1 MQSHKLSKKSLY
13 LKIPFGFSVDYDV
26 AKKKNPCS
34 TNIYGI
40 GNRMFLWAVGPSDEQ
55 SPFIYGSFYFRIGH

>member
-26 AKKKNPCS
+26 AKKKNPAVL
-34 TNIYGI
+34 IYMVLVIECFCG
-40 GNRMFLWAVGPSDEQ
+40 L
-55 SPFIYGSFYFRIGH
+55 